1 MRKSVISLLVFIVFF
16 LSIILSAG
24 CAYNLKIQNKSNPGK
39 GKGKTHVIIHDH
51 GGNQGGGQG
60 NVQGGGKKKKK

>member
-1 MRKSVISLLVFIVFF
+1 MRKSLIAGVVVLVFL
-16 LSIILSAG
+16 LSFVLSAG

-39 GKGKTHVIIHDH
+39 GKSHVIIHDH